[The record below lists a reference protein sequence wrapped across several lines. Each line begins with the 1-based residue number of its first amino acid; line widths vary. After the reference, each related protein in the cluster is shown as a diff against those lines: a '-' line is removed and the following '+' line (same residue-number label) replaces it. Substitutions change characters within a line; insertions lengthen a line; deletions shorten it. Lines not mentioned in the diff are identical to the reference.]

1 MVVFRQLYPI
11 ETTRSQNIHNR
22 SMIERG
28 DFGVT
33 GTSI

>member
-11 ETTRSQNIHNR
+11 EITRLKTIYNR

-28 DFGVT
+28 DLSVT